1 MNSDTPKVYPRNDH
15 CVSRAD
21 IDTDALKIMY
31 RLVRHGYKAYLVG
44 GGVRDLL
51 LGKKPKDFD
60 IATDATPRKIKN
72 LFRNCRIIG
81 RRFKL
86 AHVYFR
92 NQKIIE
98 VSTFRDV
105 STTPSQDALE
115 APEAIETNAHD
126 NTYGTPA
133 TDAHRRDLTINA
145 LFYELSTFSIIDYV
159 GGMQDLQ
166 SKTIRIIGDPEVRF
180 QEDPVRMLRAVRHA
194 ARAGFEIE
202 KQSYKAITKHH
213 ELLTTASQVRV
224 YEEFKRDLSG
234 GAALPTLRLLQQTG
248 LLEHLLP
255 ELLLN
260 NSALLLKD
268 SYFSTVVERMDS
280 YLRCTKIDEPLTSI
294 LGLFAIFLVA
304 YPSSEEQ
311 LFEQELDREELID
324 HLKSCFIKLL
334 VPRKERERIDDLLA
348 LWLRLRQMP
357 IERVKK
363 LSLERRKSIRNLE
376 HLLHWLGNDGA
387 EGKLLE
393 LVSQAAQAREKGGGV
408 RTRSRPQKGKKRS
421 STKRGRSS

>member
-1 MNSDTPKVYPRNDH
+1 
-15 CVSRAD
+15 
-21 IDTDALKIMY
+21 MY

-105 STTPSQDALE
+105 STTPSQDTLE
-115 APEAIETNAHD
+115 VPETIETNAHD

-202 KQSYKAITKHH
+202 KQSYKAITQHH

-280 YLRCTKIDEPLTSI
+280 YLRCTKIDDPLTSI

-324 HLKSCFIKLL
+324 HLKSCFIKLM

-376 HLLHWLGNDGA
+376 HLLHWLGSDGA

-393 LVSQAAQAREKGGGV
+393 LVSQAAQVREKGGAV
-408 RTRSRPQKGKKRS
+408 RTRSRPHKGKKRS
-421 STKRGRSS
+421 PSKRGRSS

>member
-1 MNSDTPKVYPRNDH
+1 MNSEKPKVYPRNDH

-105 STTPSQDALE
+105 STTPSQDTLE
-115 APEAIETNAHD
+115 VPETIETNAHD

-202 KQSYKAITKHH
+202 KQSYKAITQHH

-280 YLRCTKIDEPLTSI
+280 YLRCTKIDDPLTSI

-324 HLKSCFIKLL
+324 HLKSCFIKLM

-376 HLLHWLGNDGA
+376 HLLHWLGSDGA

-393 LVSQAAQAREKGGGV
+393 LVSQAAQVREKGGAV
-408 RTRSRPQKGKKRS
+408 RTRSRPHKGKKRS
-421 STKRGRSS
+421 PSKRGRSS

>member
-1 MNSDTPKVYPRNDH
+1 MNSDTPKIYPRNDH

-72 LFRNCRIIG
+72 LFRNCRVIG

-86 AHVYFR
+86 AHIYFR

-105 STTPSQDALE
+105 STTPSQDS
-115 APEAIETNAHD
+115 PETHETIETNAHD

-234 GAALPTLRLLQQTG
+234 GAALPTLRLLKQTG

-260 NSALLLKD
+260 NAALLLKD

-280 YLRCTKIDEPLTSI
+280 YLRCNKIEDPLTSI

-311 LFEQELDREELID
+311 LFEQDLDREELID
-324 HLKSCFIKLL
+324 HLKSCFIKLM

-357 IERVKK
+357 IDRVKK

-376 HLLHWLGNDGA
+376 HLLHWLGTDGA

-393 LVSQAAQAREKGGGV
+393 LVAQAAQAREKGGAG
-408 RTRSRPQKGKKRS
+408 RSRPHKGKKRS
-421 STKRGRSS
+421 ATKRGRST

>member
-1 MNSDTPKVYPRNDH
+1 MNSTSPKIYPRNDH

-31 RLVRHGYKAYLVG
+31 RLIRHGYKAYLVG

-86 AHVYFR
+86 AHIYFR

-98 VSTFRDV
+98 VSTFRD
-105 STTPSQDALE
+105 SSKASSQNDSQE
-115 APEAIETNAHD
+115 KDIEEQD
-126 NTYGTPA
+126 NTYGTPS
-133 TDAHRRDLTINA
+133 TDAYRRDLTINA

-159 GGMQDLQ
+159 GGMKDLQ
-166 SKTIRIIGDPEVRF
+166 SGTIRIIGEPAVRF
-180 QEDPVRMLRAVRHA
+180 EEDPVRMLRAVRHA

-202 KQSYKAITKHH
+202 KKSVDAIKHHH

-234 GAALPTLRLLQQTG
+234 GAALPTLRLLRHTG
-248 LLEHLLP
+248 LLTHLLP

-260 NSALLLKD
+260 DAALLTEN

-280 YLRCTKIDEPLTSI
+280 HLREHKIEEPLTAI

-304 YPSSEEQ
+304 YPSSKEQ
-311 LFEQELDREELID
+311 LLEQELEREELVD
-324 HLKSCFIKLL
+324 HLKSCFIKLM

-357 IERVKK
+357 IEKVKK
-363 LSLERRKSIRNLE
+363 LNLERRKSIRNLE
-376 HLLHWLGNDGA
+376 HLLRWLEGDDSD
-387 EGKLLE
+387 GKLLE
-393 LVSQAAQAREKGGGV
+393 LVSQAAIARTKGHGT
-408 RTRSRPQKGKKRS
+408 RTRTRKGRRSPPKRRA
-421 STKRGRSS
+421 RG